1 MKSKFILIFSL
12 LIMVICITGCKNSN
26 GLIIGSKSSVA
37 DSLNNGVLLT
47 IDESTLSNTG
57 VTIKI
62 TNYNENSLKY
72 GEGYSIEIKEKNKW
86 HEINVEDVF
95 ITALYSLHK
104 GDTEE
109 YEIDWS
115 HSYGKLP
122 KGEYRLIKYFYFEDK
137 DNKKSKEFPVFVEF
151 SI

>member
-1 MKSKFILIFSL
+1 MKSKSALILCL
-12 LIMVICITGCKNSN
+12 LIVMCIAGCKNSN
-26 GLIIGSKSSVA
+26 GLIIGGKSRVG
-37 DSLNNGVLLT
+37 DNLNNGVLLT
-47 IDESTLSNTG
+47 IDESTLTNTG

-72 GEGYSIEIKEKNKW
+72 GEGYSLEIKEKNGW

-95 ITALYSLHK
+95 ITALYSLQK
-104 GDTEE
+104 GNTEE
-109 YEIDWS
+109 YKIDWS
-115 HSYGKLP
+115 YFYGKLP

-137 DNKKSKEFPVFVEF
+137 EHKESKSFPVFVEF